1 RVRAE
6 KINERNIALNL
17 ATGSE
22 RQKLLYLTMLSRQ
35 TQATI
40 SLHVES
46 APDDP
51 VALRLAL
58 TTVLQ
63 RKGRALD
70 AMMDSIAALR
80 RSLTPQDQALLD
92 QLTHTR
98 ARLATLILGGTSTT
112 NWGQDRAAIQSL
124 EAQIEQFEEEV
135 SRRSAAFRAQVQ
147 PVTIE
152 AVQAAIPPD

>member
-1 RVRAE
+1 VAQSLSDLAGLFAATDDITKAIAYRVRAE
-6 KINERNIALNL
+6 NINERNIALNL

-22 RQKLLYLTMLSRQ
+22 RQKLLYLATLSFQ

-70 AMMDSIAALR
+70 AMMDNIAA
-80 RSLTPQDQALLD
+80 
-92 QLTHTR
+92 
-98 ARLATLILGGTSTT
+98 
-112 NWGQDRAAIQSL
+112 
-124 EAQIEQFEEEV
+124 
-135 SRRSAAFRAQVQ
+135 
-147 PVTIE
+147 
-152 AVQAAIPPD
+152 